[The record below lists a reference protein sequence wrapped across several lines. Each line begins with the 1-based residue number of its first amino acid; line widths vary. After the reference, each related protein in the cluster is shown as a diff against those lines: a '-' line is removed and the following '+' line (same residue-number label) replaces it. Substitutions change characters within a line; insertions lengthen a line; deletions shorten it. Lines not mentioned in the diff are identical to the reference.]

1 MALVLLCAFTRV
13 VAKMGRE
20 ECMLT
25 CAEVHDH
32 ECSSPPFHVFSLFPN
47 TYVSPLSSRWIPG
60 RLVSL
65 RTRKQP
71 GEIASKL
78 PSHELTLVSETAED
92 WLATAAIWIVG
103 PDLSHPHKDLSLQ
116 LFFPLGPTAAPC
128 HQNVSQEGH
137 PNATFTSPKHL
148 FSYYLKNI

>member
-1 MALVLLCAFTRV
+1 MAMNKNFSVFSILSSVPLGHYLLTSNTPVMCGSLNVTGLHNLIWSGTLRRHGFGGVGMALALLCAFTRV

-32 ECSSPPFHVFSLFPN
+32 ECSSPSFHVFPLFPN
-47 TYVSPLSSRWIPG
+47 TCVSPLSSRWIPG

-71 GEIASKL
+71 GENASKL
-78 PSHELTLVSETAED
+78 PSH
-92 WLATAAIWIVG
+92 
-103 PDLSHPHKDLSLQ
+103 
-116 LFFPLGPTAAPC
+116 
-128 HQNVSQEGH
+128 
-137 PNATFTSPKHL
+137 
-148 FSYYLKNI
+148 